1 MGLFS
6 KKKRVEKP
14 PKQITP
20 AGKQSTGRF
29 ETGMSDEQAERLA
42 RALAQYMKK

>member
-20 AGKQSTGRF
+20 AEKRLTRKS
-29 ETGMSDEQAERLA
+29 ETEMSDEQAERLA